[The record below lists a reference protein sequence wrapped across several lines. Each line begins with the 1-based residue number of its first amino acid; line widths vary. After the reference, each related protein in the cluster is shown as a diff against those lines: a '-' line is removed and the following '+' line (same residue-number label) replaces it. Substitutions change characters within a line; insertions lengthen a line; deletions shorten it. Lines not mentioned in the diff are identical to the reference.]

1 MKASI
6 SPRIAGIA
14 VMAMLPANMALTPPP
29 IARHAPA
36 IAIVEVSLA
45 DRTITLTSGDD
56 ILGSW
61 PIIAGGSGH
70 PTPSG
75 NFQIRRIVWNPE
87 QAPVG
92 VNDTTTARTRPEN
105 NNGPA
110 GTVKIYFREPAYYI
124 HGPRDDGA
132 IGRAS
137 SHGCIRMH
145 DEDAIALATL
155 VMELG
160 GEPRSPNWFQ
170 RVLNRVTQTREIRL
184 STPVRILIS

>member
-1 MKASI
+1 
-6 SPRIAGIA
+6 
-14 VMAMLPANMALTPPP
+14 MAILPANMVSAPPVIATVQDT
-29 IARHAPA
+29 IARQAPA

-45 DRTITLTSGDD
+45 DRTITISAGDD
-56 ILGSW
+56 ILGTW
-61 PIIAGGSGH
+61 PIITGGSGH

-75 NFQIRRIVWNPE
+75 NFQIRRIVWNPG
-87 QAPVG
+87 QTPPG
-92 VNDTTTARTRPEN
+92 VNDTTATRPEPDDLDN
-105 NNGPA
+105 PT

-124 HGPRDDGA
+124 HGTSDDGS

-137 SHGCIRMH
+137 SHGCIRMR

-155 VMELG
+155 VMERG